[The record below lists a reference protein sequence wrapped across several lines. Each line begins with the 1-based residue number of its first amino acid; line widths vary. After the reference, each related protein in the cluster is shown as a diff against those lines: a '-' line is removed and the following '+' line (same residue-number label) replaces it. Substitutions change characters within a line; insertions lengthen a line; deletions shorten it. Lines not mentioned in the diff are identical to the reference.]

1 MVKFKTTG
9 MVKNIGVIVAI
20 LFCAGVTLGQNIEKQ
35 DSLSAKQDS
44 LSTIPAE
51 VFQLIKP
58 SCMPCHSNEG
68 RDKPKNAVNFSVW
81 EQYTPM
87 EKMMLA
93 SSMQEQ
99 LQKKN
104 MPPNRFLETHAE
116 AKLSDI
122 QLGQIVQW
130 CDSLKVKP

>member
-1 MVKFKTTG
+1 MEIITVVFF
-9 MVKNIGVIVAI
+9 AI
-20 LFCAGVTLGQNIEKQ
+20 LFCSGTVFSQNIEKK
-35 DSLSAKQDS
+35 DSLSTKQDS